1 MKKRSILMLFAFSC
15 MFYMAGFVYAEAG
28 VCKTN
33 CRAHEG
39 VICLERG
46 PCEPANDALADAA
59 RKCREG
65 GPAVYEPVTRLTF
78 LDILS
83 QVLRLDRE
91 LPGAISQLSD
101 NQRYEIESRLL
112 AEKGINMFAG
122 SRPEDFLT
130 RENLTDVL
138 KTVSIEDNLG
148 LSTGLPNQSFGLNN
162 EKLVVYD
169 PILYVDEGKGFEIWE
184 RKENFSQSAGV
195 VKQYVAKLDNC
206 NNARIVFG
214 DNFNGKIPTIGS
226 KIKAAYKILG
236 RQDEVVTKCEIA
248 MLLSNPAIAK
258 SLRDKYNPARPLT
271 KANFADLLIRSMR
284 MEKRLPR
291 DYANLAPEKLY
302 LLKTG
307 LLSKKGINIFDGS
320 RSSDLITREELA
332 RVLYNY
338 PVVEMIGASSG
349 KENQRFELNNAGFA
363 IYDLH
368 AYVNEGAK
376 DEEWVKRNNF
386 IESSSLSKDYVVKLD
401 SGNYASIHFGNRKQ
415 GKIPDQNAPI
425 KVAYRLYSPLVLL
438 TEDDIMCVLGKMAP
452 VAEAYEP
459 PPGPPDFPP
468 PTDGFEDP
476 ASHI

>member
-1 MKKRSILMLFAFSC
+1 MKKNYLIMIFVSIFLYNITGEA
-15 MFYMAGFVYAEAG
+15 YAGL
-28 VCKTN
+28 CKAN
-33 CRAHEG
+33 CRAREG

-46 PCEPANDALADAA
+46 PCQPANDVLLDAA
-59 RKCREG
+59 RDCREG

-112 AEKGINMFAG
+112 AEKGINTFVG

-130 RENLTDVL
+130 RENLTGIL
-138 KTVSIEDNLG
+138 KTINIEDNLG
-148 LSTGLPNQSFGLNN
+148 LSTGLPNQSFALNN

-169 PILYVDEGKGFEIWE
+169 PVLYVDEGKGFEIWE
-184 RKENFSQSAGV
+184 RKENFSQSAGG

-226 KIKAAYKILG
+226 KVKAAYKILG

-271 KANFADLLIRSMR
+271 KANFADLLIKSMH
-284 MEKRLPR
+284 MEKKLPS
-291 DYANLAPEKLY
+291 DYSNLSQEKLY
-302 LLKTG
+302 NLETR
-307 LLSKKGINIFDGS
+307 LLSKNGISVFTGS
-320 RSSDLITREELA
+320 NPSDSLTKEELA
-332 RVLYNY
+332 KVLYDH
-338 PVVEMIGASSG
+338 PVVEMLGTSDG
-349 KENQRFELNNAGFA
+349 KENQHFELNNAGFL

-368 AYVNEGAK
+368 TYANEGAK
-376 DEEWVKRNNF
+376 DEEWNRKNNF
-386 IESSSLSKDYVVKLD
+386 MTSSSNDKDYIVKLD
-401 SGNYASIHFGNRKQ
+401 SGNYASIYFGD
-415 GKIPDQNAPI
+415 GKEGRIPAMNSPI
-425 KVAYRLYSPLVLL
+425 KVRYRLYSPVALL
-438 TEDDIMCVLGKMAP
+438 TEDDIMCVLGKLTP

-476 ASHI
+476 ATHI